1 MPEVK
6 REAVDYLVKDEQLS
20 NRKACKLIGIS
31 RTSYQY
37 QSKSKDDSEVQ
48 DALTAL
54 TIKHA
59 AIGYWQ
65 CCYRL
70 WNKGYSWNHKK
81 IYRVYTDMKLNIRRR
96 AKKRLPDR
104 IKQPLTV
111 PDSPNQ
117 VWSIDF
123 MSDSLVDGRK
133 FRLFNVIDDFNR
145 ESLAIEVDT
154 SLPSLR
160 IIRVLNRIIDQRGK
174 PANLRSDNG
183 PEFISH
189 HLQQWCENN
198 KITLQYI
205 QPGKPT
211 QNAYIERKNGS
222 IRRELLNAYLFN
234 SLSEVRCLSEEWRI
248 DYNTERP
255 HKSLGYLSPLCYA
268 EQYYKS
274 SIDALSLYPQTAN
287 GNKSIIKESRL
298 VDKIVEKQKIN
309 NLENSN

>member
-1 MPEVK
+1 MK
-6 REAVDYLVKDEQLS
+6 REAVEYLVREEQLS
-20 NRKACKLIGIS
+20 NRKACKLVGIS
-31 RTSYQY
+31 RTTYQY
-37 QSKSKDDSEVQ
+37 PPKIKDDKEVQ
-48 DALTAL
+48 EALTAL
-54 TIKHA
+54 TTKHA
-59 AIGYWQ
+59 AIGFWQ

-70 WNKGYSWNHKK
+70 WNKGHWWNHKR

-104 IKQPLTV
+104 VKQPLTI
-111 PDSPNQ
+111 PEAPNQ
-117 VWSIDF
+117 IWSIDF
-123 MSDSLVDGRK
+123 MSDSLVDGRR
-133 FRLFNVIDDFNR
+133 FRLFNVLDDFNR

-154 SLPSLR
+154 SMPSLR
-160 IIRVLNRIIDQRGK
+160 VIRVLNRVIAQRGK

-189 HLQQWCENN
+189 LLQQWCEDNG
-198 KITLQYI
+198 ITLQYI

-234 SLSEVRCLSEEWRI
+234 SLAEVRSLSEEWRI

-255 HKSLGYLSPLCYA
+255 HKSLGYRSPLTFA
-268 EQYYKS
+268 EQYYRRS
-274 SIDALSLYPQTAN
+274 ETHMQLYPQTAN
-287 GNKSIIKESRL
+287 GNQSKIEGSRL
-298 VDKIVEKQKIN
+298 VDKIVEEQKIT

>member
-1 MPEVK
+1 MK
-6 REAVDYLVKDEQLS
+6 REAVVYLVEEEQLS

-31 RTSYQY
+31 RTTCQY
-37 QSKSKDDSEVQ
+37 QAKPKDDTELQ
-48 DALTAL
+48 IALTDL
-54 TIKHA
+54 TTKHA

-70 WNKGYSWNHKK
+70 WNKGHWWNHKR
-81 IYRVYTDMKLNIRRR
+81 IYRVYTEMKLNIRRR

-104 IKQPLTV
+104 IKQPLTI
-111 PDSPNQ
+111 PEAPNQ

-123 MSDSLVDGRK
+123 MSDTLVDGRR
-133 FRLFNVIDDFNR
+133 FRLFNVLDDFNR

-154 SLPSLR
+154 SMPSLR
-160 IIRVLNRIIDQRGK
+160 VIRVLNRVIAQRGK

-189 HLQQWCENN
+189 ILQQWCEDNA
-198 KITLQYI
+198 ITLQYI

-234 SLSEVRCLSEEWRI
+234 SLAEVRCRL
-248 DYNTERP
+248 
-255 HKSLGYLSPLCYA
+255 PLF
-268 EQYYKS
+268 
-274 SIDALSLYPQTAN
+274 
-287 GNKSIIKESRL
+287 
-298 VDKIVEKQKIN
+298 
-309 NLENSN
+309 